1 MGFSINPNAQ
11 LTTEQQTNFTA
22 DLASQLP
29 FDIYVTSGT
38 RNARQQA
45 QAMFTKIELGD
56 NLIAIYKD
64 DSFAQ
69 GVMDAYPSIANA
81 TGFIQQYYDT
91 GRGSKHGRGLAI
103 DIRTRNLSSDQI
115 LQLIAAAKNI
125 GGSTLLEQ
133 IPPHLH
139 IGIPADYAAS
149 SKKNILKILI
159 PLTLLSIFAV
169 QFMGKK

>member
-103 DIRTRNLSSDQI
+103 DIRTRNLISVVQLCWNKFHHICI
-115 LQLIAAAKNI
+115 LAFLPIMLRA
-125 GGSTLLEQ
+125 
-133 IPPHLH
+133 P
-139 IGIPADYAAS
+139 
-149 SKKNILKILI
+149 KKI
-159 PLTLLSIFAV
+159 S
-169 QFMGKK
+169 